1 MSGLGLARLPIE
13 TGKADAER
21 RMRSAVDDVM
31 DGGVTVYVASR
42 TRRVDYDRLR
52 EVLEAR
58 GWKPVRV
65 RPNNGR
71 SQARK
76 P

>member
-1 MSGLGLARLPIE
+1 MSGLGVARLRIE

-31 DGGVTVYVASR
+31 DGGVSITEASR
-42 TRRVDYDRLR
+42 NRGVDYDRLR

-58 GWKPVRV
+58 GWRPVRIRQV
-65 RPNNGR
+65 NGR
-71 SQARK
+71 SRARK